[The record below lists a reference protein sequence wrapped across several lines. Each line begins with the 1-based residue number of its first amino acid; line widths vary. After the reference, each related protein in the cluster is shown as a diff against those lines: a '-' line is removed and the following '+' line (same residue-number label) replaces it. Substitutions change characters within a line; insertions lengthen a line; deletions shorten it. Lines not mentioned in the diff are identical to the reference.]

1 MLPENIWILSG
12 YLNRLFQRKRGVK
25 YYFGGV
31 INGKKIIQ
39 SFLTQRNAELTAEER
54 KEDSGNYCWKAGKV
68 GSILD

>member
-1 MLPENIWILSG
+1 L
-12 YLNRLFQRKRGVK
+12 
-25 YYFGGV
+25 GV